1 MVVLRGAVA
10 CSSRCCLHQQS
21 VVAAPPSSKEIVVI
35 TIILPAGLSMAFPKQ
50 LLMNALVQPS
60 R

>member
-10 CSSRCCLHQQS
+10 CSSRSCLHQQS

-35 TIILPAGLSMAFPKQ
+35 TIILPTGLSMAFSKQ
-50 LLMNALVQPS
+50 LLMNALVQLS